1 MRKTIYIVLAALGLC
16 LFAGCGSSDK
26 EKVSP
31 TAKQLVGEWQL
42 KTWTGET
49 PQDFDIYLS
58 FGADNT
64 FEIYQRLA
72 EVKYQKFTGSYQ
84 VQNDVLSGKYSGG
97 KNFGSTYDIS
107 FNESGSTLT
116 LTIDA
121 NIQHWLESALSAAV
135 TEHHVAERG
144 VGIVMDV
151 HTGAVLAMSCQ
162 PDYDPNA
169 PRTLINKEVRDA
181 VNALTGE
188 ERSAALQ
195 KAQQAQWRNKAI
207 SDLYEPGSVFKLITA
222 AAALDTGACKAD
234 DTFVCAGKISVAGT
248 RFRCANGHIPGVET
262 FAQGLAVSCNPCFI
276 QIGARLGKE
285 NFCDYF
291 AAFGLREGTGID
303 LPGEIKRSEYY
314 TADQMGA
321 VQDFGLWD

>member
-31 TAKQLVGEWQL
+31 TAKLLVGEWQL

-58 FGADNT
+58 FDADNT

-116 LTIDA
+116 LT
-121 NIQHWLESALSAAV
+121 SATNVTEVSVYERSTIPNSVKEGAAV
-135 TEHHVAERG
+135 MKSTHS
-144 VGIVMDV
+144 
-151 HTGAVLAMSCQ
+151 AV
-162 PDYDPNA
+162 
-169 PRTLINKEVRDA
+169 
-181 VNALTGE
+181 
-188 ERSAALQ
+188 
-195 KAQQAQWRNKAI
+195 
-207 SDLYEPGSVFKLITA
+207 
-222 AAALDTGACKAD
+222 
-234 DTFVCAGKISVAGT
+234 
-248 RFRCANGHIPGVET
+248 
-262 FAQGLAVSCNPCFI
+262 
-276 QIGARLGKE
+276 RLP
-285 NFCDYF
+285 
-291 AAFGLREGTGID
+291 L
-303 LPGEIKRSEYY
+303 
-314 TADQMGA
+314 
-321 VQDFGLWD
+321 

>member
-31 TAKQLVGEWQL
+31 TAKLLVGEWQL

-58 FGADNT
+58 FDADNT

-116 LTIDA
+116 LT
-121 NIQHWLESALSAAV
+121 SATNVTEVSVYERSTIPNSVKEGAAV
-135 TEHHVAERG
+135 MKST
-144 VGIVMDV
+144 
-151 HTGAVLAMSCQ
+151 
-162 PDYDPNA
+162 
-169 PRTLINKEVRDA
+169 
-181 VNALTGE
+181 
-188 ERSAALQ
+188 RSAVRLAAVGRPPQ
-195 KAQQAQWRNKAI
+195 RSKQRI
-207 SDLYEPGSVFKLITA
+207 SGLM
-222 AAALDTGACKAD
+222 TGDFFMPESFAPHQRP
-234 DTFVCAGKISVAGT
+234 ISG
-248 RFRCANGHIPGVET
+248 RKRR
-262 FAQGLAVSCNPCFI
+262 SCPKNCYICPP
-276 QIGARLGKE
+276 E
-285 NFCDYF
+285 
-291 AAFGLREGTGID
+291 
-303 LPGEIKRSEYY
+303 
-314 TADQMGA
+314 
-321 VQDFGLWD
+321 